1 MGAMSHGFLR
11 ETGVYEN
18 TPVQHVSLVVL
29 LPGLQADGRTAP
41 SKTGAEG
48 DHQNDVA
55 LLGLA

>member
-1 MGAMSHGFLR
+1 MSHGFLR